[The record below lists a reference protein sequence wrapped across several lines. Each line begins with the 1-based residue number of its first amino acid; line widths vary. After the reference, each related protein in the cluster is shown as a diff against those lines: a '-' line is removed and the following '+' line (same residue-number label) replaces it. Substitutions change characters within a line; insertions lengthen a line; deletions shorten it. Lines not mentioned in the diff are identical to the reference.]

1 MIRPV
6 TLSDFATLAEIAV
19 AALADPSLSEVTI
32 AQLLYHQGSWDIEEL
47 RYDSMSSDF
56 RISKS
61 PEVSLPTS
69 QADIITS
76 GPGEGPGS

>member
-1 MIRPV
+1 LIRPV

-19 AALADPSLSEVTI
+19 AAFADPSLSEVTI
-32 AQLLYHQGSWDIEEL
+32 AQLLYHQGGWDIEEL
-47 RYDSMSSDF
+47 RYDPMSSDF

-61 PEVSLPTS
+61 LGVSLPTS

-76 GPGEGPGS
+76 GPGEGPGF